1 MGKDCHN
8 CMTVCE
14 LWILML
20 WNVCKWCDYWLTCVV
35 SYDQITGL
43 LIDLTG

>member
-20 WNVCKWCDYWLTCVV
+20 WNVCKWCDYWLTCVEKKK
-35 SYDQITGL
+35 GK
-43 LIDLTG
+43 GAM